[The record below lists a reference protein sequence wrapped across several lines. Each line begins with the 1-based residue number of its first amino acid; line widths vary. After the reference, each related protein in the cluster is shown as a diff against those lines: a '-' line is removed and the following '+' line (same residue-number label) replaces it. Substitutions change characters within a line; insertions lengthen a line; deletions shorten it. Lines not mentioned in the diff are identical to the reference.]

1 MPRGSTTARHAPTEC
16 GREAGAGAEQARP
29 VEGRSYP
36 AKALG
41 ARPTFFDDDGAT
53 DAVVDIVT
61 ALAAEVWA
69 LRERVDTL
77 EHLLADSGAIEP
89 GAVEAEAPDPGR
101 EQRLADEA
109 SAFTA
114 RVFRVFEEMRE
125 QAVAGETGEQYRSVV
140 QRAFDEI

>member
-1 MPRGSTTARHAPTEC
+1 MTDTSAD
-16 GREAGAGAEQARP
+16 QARP
-29 VEGRSYP
+29 LEGRSYP
-36 AKALG
+36 AKGLG
-41 ARPTFFDDDGAT
+41 ARPTFFDDAGAT

-69 LRERVDTL
+69 LRERIDTL
-77 EHLLADSGAIEP
+77 EQLLADSRAIEP
-89 GAVEAEAPDPGR
+89 GAVENSAPDPER
-101 EQRLADEA
+101 EQRLAGEA

-125 QAVAGETGEQYRSVV
+125 QAVAGETGEHYRSIV